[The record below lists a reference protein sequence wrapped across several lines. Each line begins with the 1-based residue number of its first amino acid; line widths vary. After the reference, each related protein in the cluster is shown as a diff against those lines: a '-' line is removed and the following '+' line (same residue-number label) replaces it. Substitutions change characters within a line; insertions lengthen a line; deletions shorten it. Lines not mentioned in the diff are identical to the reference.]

1 MQQYSLRPVIAVY
14 CVKLVYLPFK
24 NYILSTKSKYISA
37 FQFYHSLVSIGLFPI
52 QTWPWMRWENLS
64 ALSRR
69 LPTRRSGCFLRR
81 SPSVRRPCPP
91 VLLPALPVPPPPPC
105 ALMRLSPSL
114 SPRTDPA
121 KSLLRKP
128 WPSLT
133 LSPVAS
139 PRALTRAHYPFQ
151 TTSSQ
156 PHRHLPTLILLR
168 WMSSRGTSGC
178 LPLCLA
184 LLIPLTLLS

>member
-1 MQQYSLRPVIAVY
+1 MQQYSLRPIITFY
-14 CVKLVYLPFK
+14 CIKLVYLPFK
-24 NYILSTKSKYISA
+24 NYMFSTKIKYTSA
-37 FQFYHSLVSIGLFPI
+37 FQFYHSPVSIGLFPI

-64 ALSRR
+64 APSRR

-81 SPSVRRPCPP
+81 SPSARRPCPP
-91 VLLPALPVPPPPPC
+91 VPSLALPAPPPPPC

-114 SPRTDPA
+114 SQRTDPA
-121 KSLLRKP
+121 KSLLQKP
-128 WPSLT
+128 WPSQI
-133 LSPVAS
+133 LSPVVS
-139 PRALTRAHYPFQ
+139 PRALTWAHYPFQ

-178 LPLCLA
+178 HALCLA